1 MVLKTYRRRG
11 EFLQGK
17 QIEMPTPEK
26 KAPNIL
32 GKMLDDV
39 SKVTAKLSEQNYAL
53 GRAELINGVLET
65 AYNEAPDNPKRFDEL
80 IKSGFENGL
89 NGLSEETK
97 NDIYSLANDKV
108 KTLQIKVG
116 NNLNKRLDAENTQR
130 ILNLTNDA
138 LYGENGIKQTESLIA
153 EYITT
158 GKNINGEEV
167 KADEMNALLNQRNK
181 QIARLKALG
190 QAKNL
195 RGNYVIGDKALRKA
209 IETNNYGMND
219 LLLDNISLM
228 SYDTLKEFDENIFQD
243 RKAFM
248 DRTGLDEK
256 SYTSM
261 DNKIKKRRKEL
272 NEEDERIQNEEFTFN
287 ATAAIYQKS
296 PEVLEDAKK
305 RLSKEAYEKFEDL
318 VLKPTNKKE
327 MMITNED
334 ADFLQQFNSIL
345 EVADTQYNGNKDYNE
360 QYLTKVIDAQHA
372 LKKYR
377 EKYGSDDKNDE
388 IIDGIIYNSAVDN
401 MFGETI
407 GLVDGTNLLSQIV
420 RNVDLPAEE
429 LREEERERQELLGI
443 RGFEY
448 SRDFE
453 YEKDLKRKP
462 TSIVTAIK
470 GGKYTDEQITKNQR
484 KVASDAIKQVVQ
496 IGTRMRQTQDDGLR
510 QELYN
515 QAEAILERANKDII
529 GWKVSNIIEPN
540 YLKKLEKDLDNGK
553 QAIFRYAGTL
563 YEFKGYTEDDLITA
577 DIGTE
582 RK

>member
-26 KAPNIL
+26 KAPNIW

-116 NNLNKRLDAENTQR
+116 NNLNKKLDAENTQK
-130 ILNLTNDA
+130 ILNLTNEA
-138 LYGENGIKQTESLIA
+138 LYGTNGIQQTESLIA

-158 GKNINGEEV
+158 GKNASGKEVSKEEM
-167 KADEMNALLNQRNK
+167 DALLDQRNK

-195 RGNYVIGDKALRKA
+195 RGNYVIGDRALRKA
-209 IETNNYGMND
+209 IETSNYGMND

-248 DRTGLDEK
+248 DRTGLDVK
-256 SYTSM
+256 SYTAM

-272 NEEDERIQNEEFTFN
+272 NEDDERVQNDEFMFN
-287 ATAAIYQKS
+287 TVAAIYQKN
-296 PEVLEDAKK
+296 PQILEDAKE
-305 RLSKEAYEKFEDL
+305 RLNPDMYKKVEKL
-318 VLKPTNKKE
+318 IMQPTNKKE
-327 MMITNED
+327 MMVTNED
-334 ADFLQQFNSIL
+334 ADLLRQFNSVL
-345 EVADTQYNGNKDYNE
+345 ELADMKYTGNKNYNE
-360 QYLTKVIDAQHA
+360 NYMAKLVDAGVF
-372 LKKYR
+372 LDKYR
-377 EKYGSDDKNDE
+377 STYGSSDKNDT
-388 IIDGIIYNSAVDN
+388 ITDN
-401 MFGETI
+401 MLYTVASENMFSDALGTIDNTSAFGY
-407 GLVDGTNLLSQIV
+407 IV
-420 RNVDLPAEE
+420 RNARIPDAPDAKKTDIAGYMKESMKREVALATLPVDPTPE
-429 LREEERERQELLGI
+429 LTYEEEQHIAAEAAKVVDVLGNQLKATQDPEARQAIQDQIIQTFDDANTNIIKVKMRPLISDKDFDRCLSESKSGKDSYFVNKKNGLTYKFLGLTNN
-443 RGFEY
+443 G
-448 SRDFE
+448 
-453 YEKDLKRKP
+453 
-462 TSIVTAIK
+462 VAIK
-470 GGKYTDEQITKNQR
+470 
-484 KVASDAIKQVVQ
+484 
-496 IGTRMRQTQDDGLR
+496 
-510 QELYN
+510 
-515 QAEAILERANKDII
+515 
-529 GWKVSNIIEPN
+529 
-540 YLKKLEKDLDNGK
+540 
-553 QAIFRYAGTL
+553 
-563 YEFKGYTEDDLITA
+563 
-577 DIGTE
+577 
-582 RK
+582 